1 MVMTS
6 TPFTKLHLAIGWSP
20 VRPPFSSSGAQVIWR
35 GIYPSL
41 LISHWSLA
49 LTLANCYPPTHPLE
63 KEFRFFK
70 RTSWRRNPLLIKRV
84 GIVRD
89 SDSPSG
95 RLAILFCWLSTLL
108 AKKRWKK
115 VQGVS
120 NSHRMCTH
128 AGRQPQYATIIT
140 FESTR
145 LFFCN
150 KVGAASLSYFP
161 QAMIE
166 LVLPGVL
173 TIASD
178 FKFEIS
184 AAVFNQIPS
193 TVASGIPVI

>member
-1 MVMTS
+1 M
-6 TPFTKLHLAIGWSP
+6 FTRVVSIPMDEL
-20 VRPPFSSSGAQVIWR
+20 IWR
-35 GIYPSL
+35 NWQNSAKIANFAKIVNRAALSPNLPFLSSCAFL
-41 LISHWSLA
+41 DIS
-49 LTLANCYPPTHPLE
+49 
-63 KEFRFFK
+63 
-70 RTSWRRNPLLIKRV
+70 
-84 GIVRD
+84 G
-89 SDSPSG
+89 
-95 RLAILFCWLSTLL
+95 LAILFCWLSTLL

-166 LVLPGVL
+166 LVLPGAL

-178 FKFEIS
+178 FEFEIS

-193 TVASGIPVI
+193 TVASGIPVIWTSPTLTAKAQTGFMWGWCALMSSCVLVLETTSDWL